1 MFLNDIEECDIF
13 DLQQVSKN
21 LSIDLKWSWE
31 DNLSL
36 EVTSNFDIVFID
48 TLHVYG
54 QLIRELDKFS
64 KICDKYIIL
73 HDTTVDGADG
83 EILRRN
89 LDINKFSQMLNMPK
103 NELSK
108 GLWPTVEEFLH
119 TNKNWVLHKK
129 I

>member
-1 MFLNDIEECDIF
+1 MHLDTLYEYAKESNSVFETGVRGVVSSWAFLNGLYDSENKRPILFLNDIEECDIF

-64 KICDKYIIL
+64 KFVINIL
-73 HDTTVDGADG
+73 FYMTQLLM
-83 EILRRN
+83 EQME
-89 LDINKFSQMLNMPK
+89 KF
-103 NELSK
+103 
-108 GLWPTVEEFLH
+108 
-119 TNKNWVLHKK
+119 
-129 I
+129 